1 MRLPSRSDLA
11 YLQRSL
17 LLFMLCLFSSAA
29 MMWLSFSFLQHT
41 ESGLE
46 QDKHLLISVRSRL
59 KTIQDESAKLPEYSA
74 RYAALSNQKIL
85 SDENRLDLMESL
97 EQARKSYRLRNFR
110 YNIAPQEAF
119 LHEAA
124 MTSRISNLNMQTS
137 LIHEVQ
143 LLEFLS
149 ALRSAS
155 NGLFIV
161 KGCTLELNA
170 TPGPVSTEDLVYP
183 LHAECDGGWVT
194 MRYGLQP

>member
-1 MRLPSRSDLA
+1 MRLLSRADLA

-17 LLFMLCLFSSAA
+17 LLFMLCLLSSAA

-41 ESGLE
+41 ESGLV
-46 QDKHLLISVRSRL
+46 QDKHLLITLRSRL
-59 KTIQDESAKLPEYSA
+59 ETVQDESAKLPEYSA
-74 RYAALSNQKIL
+74 RYTALSNQKIL

-119 LHEAA
+119 LHGTS
-124 MTSRISNLNMQTS
+124 MTSRISNLNMQAN

-161 KGCTLELNA
+161 KGCTLEPNT
-170 TPGPVSTEDLVYP
+170 TPDPAGTENSIYP
-183 LHAECDGGWVT
+183 LHAECDGGWIT
-194 MRYGLQP
+194 MKYGLQP